1 VSGLKCAGYGREE
14 VDKDNDVTQ
23 KIKGSPQRARLIL
36 GAAVLVAVVIAAALV
51 VISSQSSFSASAVD
65 YSQIPQ
71 GRQDDGGFVLGD
83 PAAPITIVA
92 FEDFL
97 CSHCQRYK
105 STVDKLISD
114 YVAKG
119 KARFEYRFTP
129 VVDPAYSRLA
139 ATLSEC
145 AEILRPGSF
154 WNAHDRL
161 FELASARRFNDSSA
175 RSFAEMM
182 DIPYADLLECSSDA
196 TQVDIDG
203 RLATQ
208 LEVRGT
214 PTVFFRIGDGVPQL
228 SPFSNQPT
236 IEQLGTLIEQFS

>member
-1 VSGLKCAGYGREE
+1 ME
-14 VDKDNDVTQ
+14 KDLVVAQ
-23 KIKGSPQRARLIL
+23 KIKSAPQRNKLIL
-36 GAAVLVAVVIAAALV
+36 GAIVIVAVAVAAILV
-51 VISSQSSFSASAVD
+51 VLSSQSSISDGAFD

-71 GRQDDGGFVLGD
+71 GRRDDGGFVLGD

-105 STVDKLISD
+105 STVDELISQ

-119 KARFEYRFTP
+119 MARFEYRFTP
-129 VVDPAYSRLA
+129 VVDPAYSRLSA
-139 ATLSEC
+139 QLAEC
-145 AEILRPGSF
+145 ADTLRPGAF

-175 RSFAEMM
+175 RNFAEMM
-182 DIPYADLLECSSDA
+182 EMSYADLLECTRDA
-196 TQVDIDG
+196 TQVDIDSQY
-203 RLATQ
+203 ATR

-214 PTVFFRIGDGVPQL
+214 PTVFYQIGEGMPQL
-228 SPFSNQPT
+228 TPYSNQPN
-236 IEQLGTLIEQFS
+236 IEQLGTLIAQFN